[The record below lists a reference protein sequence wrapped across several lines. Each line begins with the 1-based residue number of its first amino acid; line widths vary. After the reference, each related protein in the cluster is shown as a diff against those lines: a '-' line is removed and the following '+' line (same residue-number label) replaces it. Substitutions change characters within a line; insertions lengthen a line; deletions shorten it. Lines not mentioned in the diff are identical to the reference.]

1 MSKGSPNDKEQS
13 AGCSR
18 VIGTED
24 NANAA
29 VRLLVAGTLI
39 VCMFAII
46 NHLTSQ
52 VTRTIKYFQPPLEV
66 KKVAGV
72 GNQDDIL
79 CCLNVH

>member
-29 VRLLVAGTLI
+29 VRRLVAGTLI
-39 VCMFAII
+39 ICMFAII

-52 VTRTIKYFQPPLEV
+52 VAYSLLPQCALTSQCPLTA
-66 KKVAGV
+66 KKEEEAEP
-72 GNQDDIL
+72 
-79 CCLNVH
+79 

>member
-1 MSKGSPNDKEQS
+1 VSKGSPNDKEQS

-52 VTRTIKYFQPPLEV
+52 VAYSLLPQCALTSQCPLTA
-66 KKVAGV
+66 KKEEEAKT
-72 GNQDDIL
+72 
-79 CCLNVH
+79 